1 MPLISALVEANSAP
15 SPKLHYFVNF
25 KASCPARRI
34 EVVIVTAAA
43 AAGVFPFTLVVVG
56 L

>member
-43 AAGVFPFTLVVVG
+43 AGVFPFTLVVVG